1 MDDRNDWHD
10 ITYII
15 DVVKWKVIF
24 NSRKFKKKRRRKT
37 YWCCVPLS
45 EMGGIWLAWSKIVVG
60 LGLIVIDDCDDGNA
74 TASQ

>member
-45 EMGGIWLAWSKIVVG
+45 EMGGI
-60 LGLIVIDDCDDGNA
+60 
-74 TASQ
+74 